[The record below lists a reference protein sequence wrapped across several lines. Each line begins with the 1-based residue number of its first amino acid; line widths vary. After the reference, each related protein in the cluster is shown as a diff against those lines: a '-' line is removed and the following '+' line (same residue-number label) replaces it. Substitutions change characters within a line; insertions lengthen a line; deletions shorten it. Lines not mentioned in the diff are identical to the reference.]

1 MDKIV
6 VGIKLGSDDARTPVY
21 KTVRS
26 SGADVYSVDPD
37 YTLMPGESRMFHTG
51 IYLQIPDGYEIQ
63 VRSRS
68 GLAAKHGVVVLNS
81 PGTIDSDYQGECNV
95 ILANHGSEPFCV
107 VKGERIAQFVLAPVA
122 QAVFQGMLDFTVES
136 DRGAGGFG
144 STGMK

>member
-1 MDKIV
+1 
-6 VGIKLGSDDARTPVY
+6 
-21 KTVRS
+21 
-26 SGADVYSVDPD
+26 VYSVDPD

-68 GLAAKHGVVVLNS
+68 GLAVKYGVVVLNS

-95 ILANHGSEPFCV
+95 ILVNHGQEPFCV

-122 QAVFQGMLDFTVES
+122 QAVFQGMLDFTEET